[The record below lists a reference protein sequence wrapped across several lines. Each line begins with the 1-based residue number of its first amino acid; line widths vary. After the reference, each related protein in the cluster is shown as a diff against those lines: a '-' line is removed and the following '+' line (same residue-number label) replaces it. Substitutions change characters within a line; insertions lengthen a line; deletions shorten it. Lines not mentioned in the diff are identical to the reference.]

1 MMRTEVERERERE
14 KEECGAGDL
23 VFGGPSASSLGE
35 SVDLNHSPHAVG
47 WVCPK
52 SPTKSGGPSWV
63 QVGGGLQ
70 GEWSATGV
78 HGPGNVRSIQSCD
91 AAFASGLQ
99 RSGCVPCAV
108 APQQFM
114 VWSLTPMSHEPVWS
128 RTIKK
133 VMCKKCVSS
142 TVAVGIW
149 ISTRCVNLVP
159 TKLNQ
164 ASSIYAAF
172 FYRMERLECNLGG
185 EEAWAS
191 HHHLA
196 LCTS

>member
-1 MMRTEVERERERE
+1 MISHDAHGGRERERERE

-128 RTIKK
+128 SSLGRWHCGDLGVFICRRRLDTKSQSSGAARK
-133 VMCKKCVSS
+133 FGANMVCV
-142 TVAVGIW
+142 
-149 ISTRCVNLVP
+149 CVCLTSKT
-159 TKLNQ
+159 TKPFKDML
-164 ASSIYAAF
+164 
-172 FYRMERLECNLGG
+172 
-185 EEAWAS
+185 
-191 HHHLA
+191 
-196 LCTS
+196 